1 MERVYHYT
9 TMNAFLK
16 LIESIK
22 DSSDKKSLVFWATNI
37 FFLND
42 PQEFIYGQ
50 EALMEVLKEIEC
62 DKDVEFGLR
71 LTSLFSNHKEK
82 TEKEWLHELLDGI
95 HKQNESPYVIS
106 FSRNEDSLPTWLN
119 YGDGGKGVC
128 LAFAEYRSKIQTDGL
143 DFKSII
149 NAKVEIFDQLGT
161 YDVSY
166 DAKSLGNKD
175 NYLRKVLDY
184 LYDYYLNNIKTTPPN
199 KILGLQIGMHRAFA
213 EVISP
218 YFKTKFYERERE
230 VRMSKTIKR
239 EKGNKLSE
247 IKFRCNAKGHL
258 IPYIEI
264 EIPTKQL
271 EFVRIGPLAD
281 KELSKKVIEMI
292 KAKYELKFDIK
303 ESRVQYR
310 DY

>member
-9 TMNAFLK
+9 TMSAFLK

-22 DSSDKKSLVFWATNI
+22 ESSDKKSFVFWATNI

-50 EALMEVLKEIEC
+50 EALMEVLKEIEY
-62 DKDVEFGLR
+62 DKNVEKGLR
-71 LTSLFSNHKEK
+71 LSSLFSNHKER
-82 TEKEWLHELLDGI
+82 TEKKWLHELLDGI

-128 LAFAEYRSKIQTDGL
+128 LAFAEYRSKIQTDSL
-143 DFKSII
+143 DFKSIT

-161 YDVSY
+161 YDVCY

-175 NYLRKVLDY
+175 NHLRSALDS
-184 LYDYYLNNIKTTPPN
+184 LYEYYLKNIKTTPRN
-199 KILGLQIGMHRAFA
+199 QILELQIGMHRAFA

-218 YFKTKFYERERE
+218 YIKTKFYEGERE

-239 EKGNKLSE
+239 KKGNKLNQ
-247 IKFRCNAKGHL
+247 IKFRCNAKGHI
-258 IPYIEI
+258 IPYIDI

-271 EFVRIGPLAD
+271 DFVRVGPLAD
-281 KELSKKVIEMI
+281 KELSMKVIEMI
-292 KAKYELKFDIK
+292 KAKYKLGFDIR
-303 ESRVQYR
+303 ESEVQYR
-310 DY
+310 EY